1 MNLYCPNYHIIP
13 FPYIFPCLLYLQW
26 FGIFWRIWSYLDYT
40 DSFPY
45 SNFSCQKS
53 SVSLVFLLST
63 WLSGQRKKK
72 RMIIQAS
79 IHTHKFF
86 LLMSVISVQSSVV
99 SYYLWAHGL
108 QHSRL
113 PCPSPTSGACSNSIK
128 SVMPSNHLTLY
139 HPLLLLPS
147 IFPIIR
153 VFPRSQFFAS
163 GSQSIRVS
171 ASASVLPMNIKGWFP
186 LELTG

>member
-1 MNLYCPNYHIIP
+1 MYFYCPNYHIIS

-26 FGIFWRIWSYLDYT
+26 FGIFWRIQSCLDYT

-53 SVSLVFLLST
+53 SISLVFLLPT

-86 LLMSVISVQSSVV
+86 LLMLVISVQFSPQLCPTLCKPMDCSTLGFPVHHQLLELAQMHIHWVGDAIQPSHTLSS
-99 SYYLWAHGL
+99 
-108 QHSRL
+108 
-113 PCPSPTSGACSNSIK
+113 PSPPAFSLSQHQGLFKWVNSHQVAK
-128 SVMPSNHLTLY
+128 VLKFQHQSSQW
-139 HPLLLLPS
+139 
-147 IFPIIR
+147 IFR
-153 VFPRSQFFAS
+153 NDF
-163 GSQSIRVS
+163 
-171 ASASVLPMNIKGWFP
+171 L
-186 LELTG
+186 

>member
-26 FGIFWRIWSYLDYT
+26 FGIFWRIWSCLDYT

-86 LLMSVISVQSSVV
+86 LLMSVISVHFSPQ
-99 SYYLWAHGL
+99 L
-108 QHSRL
+108 
-113 PCPSPTSGACSNSIK
+113 CPTIYEPMDCSTPGFLVHHQLLELAQTPIK
-128 SVMPSNHLTLY
+128 SVMPSNHLT
-139 HPLLLLPS
+139 PLSSPS
-147 IFPIIR
+147 PPAFNLSQHQGFSKESILCIR
-153 VFPRSQFFAS
+153 
-163 GSQSIRVS
+163 
-171 ASASVLPMNIKGWFP
+171 
-186 LELTG
+186 

>member
-26 FGIFWRIWSYLDYT
+26 FGIFWRIWSCLDYT

-86 LLMSVISVQSSVV
+86 LLMSVISVQFSPQLCPTIYEPMDCSTPGFLVHHQLLELAQTPSSRWCHPTISPSIIPFSSCLQSFPASGFFQGV
-99 SYYLWAHGL
+99 SSLHQVAKVLEFQL
-108 QHSRL
+108 QHQSFQW
-113 PCPSPTSGACSNSIK
+113 
-128 SVMPSNHLTLY
+128 
-139 HPLLLLPS
+139 
-147 IFPIIR
+147 IFR
-153 VFPRSQFFAS
+153 TDF
-163 GSQSIRVS
+163 
-171 ASASVLPMNIKGWFP
+171 L
-186 LELTG
+186 